1 MNHRTGF
8 IGRTFLLLQAALL
21 AGVLLVPAVGPSLAA
36 AQATA
41 ARSVAPKASPDP
53 PIVDLAAFKNIVA
66 SHHGKPLVVNFWATW
81 CEPCRDEYPMLVELA
96 KQYAPQG
103 LTLVGV
109 SFDDDA
115 EMNLVRRFLARNK
128 PGFPNYRLKP
138 GSDAA
143 FIRGVSPAWTGAI
156 PSTMFYTP
164 DGRLAGQFIGTR
176 PRAEFERAIHELL
189 RVSAS
194 LPDSAASP
202 AKR

>member
-1 MNHRTGF
+1 MNHHTEF
-8 IGRTFLLLQAALL
+8 IGQTSLLLAALF
-21 AGVLLVPAVGPSLAA
+21 AGVLLAPALHSSPAVV
-36 AQATA
+36 QTTTA
-41 ARSVAPKASPDP
+41 KSAVSRASPDP
-53 PIVDLAAFKNIVA
+53 PIVDLAAFQNIVA
-66 SHHGKPLVVNFWATW
+66 RHHGKPLVVNFWATW

-103 LTLVGV
+103 LRLVGV

-138 GSDAA
+138 GTDAA
-143 FIRGVSPAWTGAI
+143 FVRGVSPAWTGSI

-164 DGRLAGQFIGTR
+164 DGRLAGQFVGTR
-176 PRAEFERAIHELL
+176 PRAEFERAIRELL
-189 RVSAS
+189 QVSAS